1 MEIPKIFESKCRFC
15 PTLWEQEPVNSTNL
29 VELNAWE
36 VAP

>member
-15 PTLWEQEPVNSTNL
+15 LILREQEPVNSTNL
-29 VELNAWE
+29 VKLNGRE